1 MHLIIVGLNHKTAD
15 VDIRERFYFPVEKLE
30 TAYQQLSACSSIHGS
45 VILSTCNRVEVYASV
60 ENVKKGFDEIIQF
73 LSSFHR
79 MDESTLRPFLYQKNC
94 QLAVTHLFKVISGID
109 SMVVGEYQIQGQVR
123 DAYNEA
129 KRLNATDSYLNKVF
143 QSAINT
149 GKRIRTETEIG
160 KGTTSVATLATE
172 LIKKVF
178 NQKNTFNVLLVGA
191 GKMGG
196 LTAANLTE
204 LNSCKI
210 TIANRSES
218 KAEELATQFNGI
230 TIPFNQ
236 RFEAMLQNEVIIVS
250 TSADHFTVGYP
261 EVNNIMQQHPNRTKL
276 FIDLSIPR
284 NIDPQINQIENCIVY
299 SIDDINNMID
309 LNLSKRQH
317 AIEHA
322 EKIISEVS
330 EDYYDW
336 YYTQIILP
344 IMHEIKGKLDILTTS
359 TLAQYKPM
367 MGTMSDDQ
375 QQFIQEMMHAYADK
389 LIKVIMRNLK
399 NITSK
404 EEMIKL
410 VETLKNTLTVDTV
423 IQDEMQRMSK

>member
-1 MHLIIVGLNHKTAD
+1 MHLIVVGLNHKTAD
-15 VDIRERFYFPVEKLE
+15 VDIRERFYFPVERLE
-30 TAYQQLSACSSIHGS
+30 EAYQQLSAQSSIHGS

-60 ENVKKGFDEIIQF
+60 ENVKNGYNEIIQF
-73 LSSFHR
+73 LSAYHQI
-79 MDESTLRPFLYQKNC
+79 DESILRPFLYQKNC

-109 SMVVGEYQIQGQVR
+109 SMVMGEYQIQGQVR

-129 KRLNATDSYLNKVF
+129 KRLSATDRYLNKVF

-178 NQKNTFNVLLVGA
+178 NQRNAFNVLLVGA

-204 LNSCKI
+204 LSTCKI
-210 TIANRSES
+210 TIANRSLS
-218 KAEELATQFNGI
+218 KAEELASQFNGT
-230 TIPFNQ
+230 TIPFDQ
-236 RFEAMLQNEVIIVS
+236 RYESMIQNEVIIVS
-250 TSADHFTVGYP
+250 TSAEHFTITFP
-261 EVNNIMQQHPNRTKL
+261 EVAHLMQQLPNRTKL

-284 NIDPQINQIENCIVY
+284 NIDPKINQIENCIVY
-299 SIDDINNMID
+299 SIDDINKMID
-309 LNLSKRQH
+309 LNLSKRQES
-317 AIEHA
+317 IEHA
-322 EKIISEVS
+322 EKIIAEVS

-344 IMHEIKGKLDILTTS
+344 IMHEIKEKLEILITS
-359 TLAQYKPM
+359 TMAQYKPM
-367 MGTMSDDQ
+367 LEPMSDEQ
-375 QQFIQEMMHAYADK
+375 QTFIQEMMHAYADK

-404 EEMIKL
+404 DEMIKL
-410 VETLKNTLTVDTV
+410 VEVLKNTLTVDTM
-423 IQDEMQRMSK
+423 IQNEMQRMSK